1 MQLLRCLSGRASAL
15 GAVAAMLFAVL
26 PAPAAEAQGTGVGST
41 TLTLDS
47 LLNSRVSAASKYAQ
61 RAADAPASVTIITA
75 DDIRQFGYRDLREAL
90 EVVRGFYVSDD
101 RNYVS
106 LGTRG
111 FGRPGDYNNRILLLV
126 DGHTLNDQTWGG
138 APIGSELPIPMAAVE
153 RIEVVRGPGSALY
166 GTSAMFAVI
175 NVVTKTGAEMDGVSI
190 SPRVG
195 DAGIRELGVTAGR
208 PLGLR
213 RSIVASGLISRSD
226 GGDLYFPE
234 LDSPA
239 TNNGIARGMDWER
252 AVGGIGSLVWDDFT
266 ARVGYHTRE
275 KGIPTGAFETS
286 LADPRAQT
294 NDETFWGELALHR
307 EFAGSRR
314 MTIRTFANRYQ
325 YRGAYP
331 MNPGGP
337 HFSDGGGS
345 SHIGG
350 EALYTWD
357 PSSRMR
363 LTFGAEHRRV
373 MRADYYEVQA
383 DGSTSSDDSP
393 FNLSAA
399 FAQSEWQLRPKANLV
414 AGLRYEQQRG
424 ADAAVTPRI
433 ALIVNPDARTTAK
446 FLLGEAFRA
455 PTAAEAH
462 LNTSYYTRNP
472 SLKPERIRT
481 LELDLQRRMSSALLL
496 GGSLYSYR
504 IRNLIE
510 QGSES
515 LEGVQFENRSAANA
529 RGIELQAD
537 LFSRSTLSARA
548 TYAWQ
553 RAEDESTRER
563 LTNSPG
569 QIATATVTAALR
581 AALRTSVTMRHES
594 SRETLT
600 GTSTSAFTRVDA
612 NIRYALPSSVRAPMR
627 EIVLS
632 LRVTNLFDTAW
643 ATPGGNEHR
652 QSSIPQDGRCLIGRL
667 DWRF

>member
-1 MQLLRCLSGRASAL
+1 MRLLRCLFGRASAF
-15 GAVAAMLFAVL
+15 GAAATALFAAL
-26 PAPAAEAQGTGVGST
+26 PAPAAGAQGTGLGT
-41 TLTLDS
+41 PTLALDS

-75 DDIRQFGYRDLREAL
+75 DDIRQYGYRDLREAL

-106 LGTRG
+106 IGTRG

-138 APIGSELPIPMAAVE
+138 APIGSELPIPMEAVE

-195 DAGIRELGVTAGR
+195 NAGIRELGATAGR

-213 RSIVASGLISRSD
+213 RSIVASGLIARSD
-226 GGDLYFPE
+226 GPDLYFPE

-239 TNNGIARGMDWER
+239 TNNGVARGMDWER
-252 AVGGIGSLVWDDFT
+252 AVGGIGSLVWDDLT
-266 ARVGYHTRE
+266 ARVGHRSRE
-275 KGIPTGAFETS
+275 KGVPTGAFETS

-294 NDETFWGELALHR
+294 IDETLWGELALQH

-314 MTIRTFANRYQ
+314 LTIRAFANRYR

-331 MNPGGP
+331 SDPGGP
-337 HFSDGGGS
+337 LYSDGGGS

-350 EALYTWD
+350 EAFYIWD

-363 LTFGAEHRRV
+363 ITFGAEHRNV
-373 MRADYYEVQA
+373 MRADYYENQA
-383 DGSTSSDDSP
+383 DGSTSADNSP

-399 FAQSEWQLRPKANLV
+399 FAQSEWQIRPKANLV

-433 ALIVNPDARTTAK
+433 ALILNPDARTTAK

-462 LNTSYYTRNP
+462 LNTSYYMRNP

-481 LELDLQRRMSSALLL
+481 LELELQRRMNNALLL
-496 GGSLYSYR
+496 GGSVYSYR

-515 LEGVQFENRSAANA
+515 AEGVRFENLSAARA
-529 RGIELQAD
+529 RGVELQAD
-537 LFSRSTLSARA
+537 LLSRSTLSARA

-553 RAEDESTRER
+553 RTQDEFTRDW
-563 LTNSPG
+563 LTNSPV
-569 QIATATVTAALR
+569 QVATVTASAALR
-581 AALRTSVTMRHES
+581 AALRTSVTLRHES
-594 SRETLT
+594 PRQTLT
-600 GTSTSAFTRVDA
+600 GTSTPTFTRVDA
-612 NIRYALPSSVRAPMR
+612 NIRYALRRSVRAPMR
-627 EIVLS
+627 EVVLS
-632 LRVTNLFDTAW
+632 LRVTNLFDATW
-643 ATPGGNEHR
+643 ATPGGLEHR

>member
-1 MQLLRCLSGRASAL
+1 MRLLRCLVG
-15 GAVAAMLFAVL
+15 GAPTRGSVAALLLVALLTPV
-26 PAPAAEAQGTGVGST
+26 AEGQRADPGSPT
-41 TLTLDS
+41 MALDS

-61 RAADAPASVTIITA
+61 RAADAPASVTIITS
-75 DDIRQFGYRDLREAL
+75 DDIRHYGYRDLREAL

-106 LGTRG
+106 IGTRG

-126 DGHTLNDQTWGG
+126 DGHTLNDQIWGG
-138 APIGSELPIPMAAVE
+138 APIGSELPIPMEAVE

-195 DAGIRELGVTAGR
+195 NAGIRELSATAGR

-213 RSIVASGLISRSD
+213 RSIVASGLITHSD
-226 GGDLYFPE
+226 GADLYFPE

-239 TNNGIARGMDWER
+239 TNNGIARGMDAER
-252 AVGGIGSLVWDDFT
+252 AVGGIGSLVWDDLT
-266 ARVGYHTRE
+266 ARVGYHSRE
-275 KGIPTGAFETS
+275 KGVPTGAFETS
-286 LADPRAQT
+286 LADPRAET

-307 EFAGSRR
+307 EFARSRR
-314 MTIRTFANRYQ
+314 LTIRTFANRYR

-331 MNPGGP
+331 RDPGGP
-337 HFSDGGGS
+337 LYSDGGGS

-350 EALYTWD
+350 EAFYTWD

-363 LTFGAEHRRV
+363 ITFGAEHRRV
-373 MRADYYEVQA
+373 MRADYYENQA
-383 DGSTSSDDSP
+383 DGSTSADDSP

-399 FAQSEWQLRPKANLV
+399 FAQSEWQLRSKANLV
-414 AGLRYEQQRG
+414 AGLRYERQRG
-424 ADAAVTPRI
+424 TEAAVTPRI
-433 ALIVNPDARTTAK
+433 ALILNPDARTTAK

-462 LNTSYYTRNP
+462 LNTSYYKRNP

-481 LELDLQRRMSSALLL
+481 LELELQRRMTSAFLL

-510 QGSES
+510 QGSEG
-515 LEGVQFENRSAANA
+515 LEGVQFENRSAAIA

-537 LFSRSTLSARA
+537 LLSGSTLSARA

-553 RAEDESTRER
+553 RTEDESTRER
-563 LTNSPG
+563 LSNSPV
-569 QIATATVTAALR
+569 QIATVTASTALR
-581 AALRTSVTMRHES
+581 GAVRTSVTLRHES
-594 SRETLT
+594 PRQTLT
-600 GTSTSAFTRVDA
+600 GTSTPAFTRVDA
-612 NIRYALPSSVRAPMR
+612 NIRYALRGSGRAAMR
-627 EIVLS
+627 ETVFS
-632 LRVTNLFDTAW
+632 LRVTNLFDAAW
-643 ATPGGNEHR
+643 ATPGGLEHR
-652 QSSIPQDGRCLIGRL
+652 QSSIPQDRRCLIGRL